1 MLLKAT
7 DIRFRIFFVLLVTL
21 YKLLLNGFYV
31 QLSNYFDYYG
41 LILNPRMAGDRFL
54 IWLSLLTVAFFTP
67 VQVKKASTAL
77 HGFLFLFCMVP
88 ASVYAELNEGHQVVF
103 FFGLLAAFLTTP
115 FLRDVLSLSKG
126 LRFVALNRRAFIF
139 IFGGL
144 VALLVIGLISSFGF
158 KLSLPTVATVYD
170 QREVFHA
177 NAGRIEKYF
186 FDWFVH
192 AINVLLMITALRY
205 RNILLFGLSLTL
217 TLYLF
222 SLGGHKGA
230 LLLGPFTLAIYLTFY
245 FVRERFLLA
254 FATLM
259 VLMISVGFVYDRM
272 LGLDFS
278 PFSSILIRRGLLL
291 PSQIYYH
298 YCDFFSTHELN
309 HFSQNIPFK
318 FFLNSPY
325 EKNLPYIIGDNY
337 FSFNEGNYAN
347 GNVFADAFANIGF
360 AAYPVATLFLSL
372 FYAVA
377 DWLSRKKDLL
387 IALPL
392 IFISA
397 HTFINTGF
405 IVALITHGLAL
416 SVLLLFLYP
425 NLRDDR
431 YIEH

>member
-1 MLLKAT
+1 VLIKAA
-7 DIRFRIFFVLLVTL
+7 DIRFRIFFVLLVAL
-21 YKLLLNGFYV
+21 YKLLLNGFYF

-41 LILNPRMAGDRFL
+41 LILEPRMVGDRFL
-54 IWLSLLTVAFFTP
+54 IWLSLLLVAFFTP

-77 HGFLFLFCMVP
+77 HGFLFLFCMIP
-88 ASVYAELNEGHQVVF
+88 ASVYAELNKGHQLVF
-103 FFGLLAAFLTTP
+103 FFGLLAAFLATP
-115 FLRDVLSLSKG
+115 FLRDMLSLSKG
-126 LRFVALNRRAFIF
+126 LRFVALNRKAFIF
-139 IFGGL
+139 TFGALVAILGLGL
-144 VALLVIGLISSFGF
+144 VSSFGL
-158 KLSLPTVATVYD
+158 KLSIPTVATVYD

-177 NAGRIEKYF
+177 NAGRIDKYF

-192 AINVLLMITALRY
+192 SINVLLMISALRY
-205 RNILLFGLSLTL
+205 RNFILFGLSLML

-230 LLLGPFTLAIYLTFY
+230 LLLGPFTLAIYLTYY

-259 VLMISVGFVYDRM
+259 VMVISIGFVYDRM
-272 LGLDFS
+272 LGLNFS

-309 HFSQNIPFK
+309 YFSQNVPFK

-325 EKNLPYIIGDNY
+325 DKNLPYIIGDNY
-337 FSFNEGNYAN
+337 FSFNDGNYAN

-360 AAYPVATLFLSL
+360 AAYPVAALFLSL
-372 FYAVA
+372 FYSVA
-377 DWLSRKKDLL
+377 DWLSSKKDLL

-425 NLRDDR
+425 NLPHGRSM
-431 YIEH
+431 EQ